1 MFLRFYEQA
10 WQDYLYWFK
19 TDQKTCKRIH
29 KLIRDT
35 KRSPFAGLGKPEAL
49 KRNHKGFWSRRVDD
63 EHRMIYGVTKNELVV
78 VKLRYH
84 Y

>member
-49 KRNHKGFWSRRVDD
+49 LILRENVVYNKG
-63 EHRMIYGVTKNELVV
+63 
-78 VKLRYH
+78 KLKCFTQ
-84 Y
+84 